1 MHRSRSTLLLPL
13 WLLLVAATAVFATL
27 GWTVRPI
34 DAYGVAGT
42 MVAITII
49 ALLLAEQ
56 DH

>member
-1 MHRSRSTLLLPL
+1 
-13 WLLLVAATAVFATL
+13 L